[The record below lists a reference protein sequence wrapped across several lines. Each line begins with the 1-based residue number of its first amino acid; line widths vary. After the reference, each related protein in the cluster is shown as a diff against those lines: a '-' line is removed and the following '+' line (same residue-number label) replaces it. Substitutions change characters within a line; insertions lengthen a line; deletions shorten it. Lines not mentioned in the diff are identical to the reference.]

1 MARPLKVGVFINLA
15 ERMMD
20 GETPRWEN
28 IREMATVAE
37 DVGFDS
43 VWVPDHLLF
52 KMEAGEPEGFWEAMS
67 TLAALAAVTS
77 NVELGSAVN
86 CASFRNPALY
96 AKMADTIDEISG
108 GRFVVGLGAGY
119 HDPEYEAFGF
129 PTDHRYSRFEEAF
142 TIIRTLLREGSIDF
156 EGTYH
161 SARECELRPRG
172 PRPDGPRIILG
183 TLGKK
188 MLRLTVEHAD
198 EWNGWLPTRGNEPEN
213 VEPMRE
219 LVDAACAEAGRDP
232 ATLQRSVGVLMS
244 PTGRRQPHVSRLS
257 PALTGSPEELAGYL
271 REFADR
277 GMDHVQV
284 WVYPNTPHAV
294 EEFGKALEIL
304 DADR

>member
-43 VWVPDHLLF
+43 VWTPDHLLF
-52 KMEAGEPEGFWEAMS
+52 KMEEGEPEGFWEAMS
-67 TLAALAAVTS
+67 ILAGLAAVTS
-77 NVELGSAVN
+77 RVELGSAVN
-86 CASFRNPALY
+86 CVSFRNPALY

-142 TIIRTLLREGSIDF
+142 TIIHSLLREGKVDF
-156 EGTYH
+156 DGRYH

-172 PRPDGPRIILG
+172 PRPNGPRIILG
-183 TLGKK
+183 TLGPK
-188 MLRLTVEHAD
+188 MLKLAVEHAD
-198 EWNGWLPTRGNEPEN
+198 EWNGWLPTRGNEPES

-219 LVDAACAEAGRDP
+219 LVDAACIAGGRDP
-232 ATLQRSVGVLMS
+232 ATLARSVGVLMS
-244 PTGRRQPHVSRLS
+244 PTGRSQPHVSRLQ
-257 PALTGSPEELAGYL
+257 PALTGTPEELAGYL
-271 REFADR
+271 RDFASR
-277 GMDHVQV
+277 GLDHVQV
-284 WVYPNTPHAV
+284 WVYPNTPGAI
-294 EEFGKALEIL
+294 EEFGKTLEIL
-304 DADR
+304 DSGA